1 MEMERINKDTI
12 RVLINNDDLDARGI
26 RMLDLLG
33 NQKQI
38 ESFFYSILE
47 EVDKNHQFQD
57 NEAVTFQVLPNQD
70 GLELFISKAT
80 PFSQNDKLN
89 EDEEIPGLMSGD
101 QLNLADDEYK
111 ADAESSDFT
120 DEHEKSDPY
129 APTVS
134 TTVLA
139 FKSFNDFLALSRAL
153 EIDNGLANLYRYL
166 DQFFLELRLNT
177 DSDVD
182 MSVSDVVAI
191 ASEFAEKTKVTTDV
205 LHEHGTL
212 VMGGNALKVGRTQF

>member
-12 RVLINNDDLDARGI
+12 RVLIDNDDLDARGI

-47 EVDKNHQFQD
+47 EVDQNHQFQD

-80 PFSQNDKLN
+80 PFSQNDKSDGIDVSDLLKN
-89 EDEEIPGLMSGD
+89 SESLT
-101 QLNLADDEYK
+101 
-111 ADAESSDFT
+111 AEPASYSTSS
-120 DEHEKSDPY
+120 EPKNDPY

-134 TTVLA
+134 TTILT
-139 FKSFNDFLALSRAL
+139 FKSFADFLALSRAL
-153 EIDNGLANLYRYL
+153 EIDNGLANLYRFQ
-166 DQFFLELRLNT
+166 DKFFLELRLNT
-177 DSDVD
+177 DSDID

-191 ASEFAEKTKVTTDV
+191 ASEFAEKTKVTADV

-212 VMGGNALKVGRTQF
+212 LMAGNALQIGRTQL

>member
-12 RVLINNDDLDARGI
+12 RVLIDNDDLDARGI

-47 EVDKNHQFQD
+47 EVDQDHQFQD

-80 PFSQNDKLN
+80 PFSQTDKAEGIDISDLLKHSEALN
-89 EDEEIPGLMSGD
+89 E
-101 QLNLADDEYK
+101 
-111 ADAESSDFT
+111 ESASYSSNS
-120 DEHEKSDPY
+120 EPKNDPY

-134 TTVLA
+134 TTILT
-139 FKSFNDFLALSRAL
+139 FKTFDDFLALSRAL
-153 EIDNGLANLYRYL
+153 EIDNGIASLYRFQ

-177 DSDVD
+177 DSDID
-182 MSVSDVVAI
+182 MSVSDAIAI
-191 ASEFAEKTKVTTDV
+191 ASEFAETTKITADV

-212 VMGGNALKVGRTQF
+212 LMAGNALQIGRNQL

>member
-12 RVLINNDDLDARGI
+12 RVLIDNDDLNARGI

-47 EVDKNHQFQD
+47 EVDQNHQFQD
-57 NEAVTFQVLPNQD
+57 TDAVTFQVLPNQD

-80 PFSQNDKLN
+80 PMSQDDKSGEVNISDLLKGT
-89 EDEEIPGLMSGD
+89 EPLEESTSYQPNSEAK
-101 QLNLADDEYK
+101 N
-111 ADAESSDFT
+111 
-120 DEHEKSDPY
+120 DPY

-134 TTVLA
+134 TTILK
-139 FKSFNDFLALSRAL
+139 FKNFSDFLALSRAL
-153 EIDNGLANLYRYL
+153 EIDNGLANLYRFQ

-177 DSDVD
+177 DSDID

-191 ASEFAEKTKVTTDV
+191 ASEFAEKTKVTADV

-212 VMGGNALKVGRTQF
+212 LMAGNALKIGRTQL